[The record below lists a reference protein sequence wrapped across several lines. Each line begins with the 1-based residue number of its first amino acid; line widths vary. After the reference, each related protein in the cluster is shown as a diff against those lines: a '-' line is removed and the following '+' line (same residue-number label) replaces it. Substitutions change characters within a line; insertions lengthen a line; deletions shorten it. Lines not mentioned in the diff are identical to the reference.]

1 MFAYP
6 AAGVVRAATIGL
18 FLVASMA
25 GAAAQKAPSPSALA
39 TARELIAVKGTNTL
53 YEPLVSGVVEQAKN
67 VFLKANPLL
76 GKELNEVAAK
86 LRTDF
91 SPRSAEVLAETAKLY
106 ATHFTE
112 QELKDALAFYKSPLG
127 QKLLVE
133 EPKILDDGMRN
144 AQTWANRLSEEV
156 MGKMRAEMKKRGH
169 EI

>member
-6 AAGVVRAATIGL
+6 TAGVVRAATIGL
-18 FLVASMA
+18 FLVASIA
-25 GAAAQKAPSPSALA
+25 GAAAQKTPSASAMA
-39 TARELIAVKGTNTL
+39 TARELIAVKGANTL
-53 YEPLVSGVVEQAKN
+53 YEPLVGGVVEQAKN

-86 LRTDF
+86 LRADF
-91 SPRSAEVLAETAKLY
+91 APRSAEVLAETAKLY

-127 QKLLVE
+127 QKLLAR
-133 EPKILDDGMRN
+133 EPAVVDESMRS
-144 AQTWANRLSEEV
+144 ARMWADKLSEQIIAA
-156 MGKMRAEMKKRGH
+156 MRSEMRKRGH